1 MEFLSSVVFCMV
13 TCLSVF
19 GLSTFMLPGA
29 RLMEL
34 AGSREAVRAQQLL
47 STMVKLVVHHSVK
60 FVPKLSL

>member
-1 MEFLSSVVFCMV
+1 
-13 TCLSVF
+13 
-19 GLSTFMLPGA
+19 
-29 RLMEL
+29 MEL